1 MNSKN
6 FISILTVFFIGGFS
20 LSIVYF
26 QEQNFGLPA
35 GFASSSSLLSLS
47 SLDNPTDIV
56 AEGNSTFSNST
67 QGENQVVSKV
77 IVVPNPNSI
86 SDSNL
91 DESALSNAN
100 NNESD
105 LSTTSNQTKTPSL
118 QNNNDSGLES
128 QESTNPQQNNNNNTN
143 TSSSQNPMQRGEY
156 KVDDN
161 GVHYYNINNCSLV
174 KGSSGIGDLSECE
187 DAEREIQQE
196 LNG

>member
-6 FISILTVFFIGGFS
+6 LILILTVIFIGGFS

-35 GFASSSSLLSLS
+35 GFASSS

-100 NNESD
+100 NNNESD
-105 LSTTSNQTKTPSL
+105 LSTTFNQTKNPSL

-128 QESTNPQQNNNNNTN
+128 QESTNPQQNNNNNNTN

>member
-6 FISILTVFFIGGFS
+6 WISILTVFLIGSFS
-20 LSIVYF
+20 LSIVYL
-26 QEQNFGLPA
+26 QDQNFGLPP
-35 GFASSSSLLSLS
+35 GFASSSSSSSSSS
-47 SLDNPTDIV
+47 SLANSTDFV

-67 QGENQVVSKV
+67 QGNDQIISKV
-77 IVVPNPNSI
+77 IVVPNPNPAV
-86 SDSNL
+86 SDSQS
-91 DESALSNAN
+91 DESALPNT

-105 LSTTSNQTKTPSL
+105 LSTTSKQTKTPSL

-128 QESTNPQQNNNNNTN
+128 QDSTNPQQNNNNTN
-143 TSSSQNPMQRGEY
+143 TSSNQNPMQRGEY

>member
-6 FISILTVFFIGGFS
+6 FISILTVFFIGGFG

-35 GFASSSSLLSLS
+35 GFASSSSS

-77 IVVPNPNSI
+77 IVVPNPSSA

-91 DESALSNAN
+91 DESSLSNAN

>member
-6 FISILTVFFIGGFS
+6 WISILTVFFIGGFS

-26 QEQNFGLPA
+26 QEQNLGLPA
-35 GFASSSSLLSLS
+35 GFASSSSSSSSSL
-47 SLDNPTDIV
+47 LDNPTDIV

-77 IVVPNPNSI
+77 IVVPNPSSA

-105 LSTTSNQTKTPSL
+105 LSTTSNKTKTPSL

-143 TSSSQNPMQRGEY
+143 TSSSHNPMQRGEY

>member
-6 FISILTVFFIGGFS
+6 WISILTVFLIGSFS
-20 LSIVYF
+20 FSIVYL
-26 QEQNFGLPA
+26 QDQNFGLPA
-35 GFASSSSLLSLS
+35 GFASSSSSSSSSS
-47 SLDNPTDIV
+47 SLANSTDFV

-67 QGENQVVSKV
+67 QGNDQIISKV
-77 IVVPNPNSI
+77 IVVPNPNPAV
-86 SDSNL
+86 SDSQS
-91 DESALSNAN
+91 DESALPNT

-105 LSTTSNQTKTPSL
+105 LLSTSKQTKTPSL
-118 QNNNDSGLES
+118 QNNNNSGLES
-128 QESTNPQQNNNNNTN
+128 QDSTNPQQNNKNTN

-187 DAEREIQQE
+187 DAEREFQQE